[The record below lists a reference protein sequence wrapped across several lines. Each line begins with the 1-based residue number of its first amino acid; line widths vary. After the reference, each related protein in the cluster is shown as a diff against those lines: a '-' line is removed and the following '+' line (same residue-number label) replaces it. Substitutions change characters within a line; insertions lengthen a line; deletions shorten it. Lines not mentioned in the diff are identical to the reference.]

1 MAQLVKYTLYLC
13 PITEAPQLPKTPMTS
28 RSIRRTQRAYDNT
41 PTKLLLAKIFR
52 ANERLAAQDSIKKH
66 VIKGLCNAFQDKK
79 KRRKRG
85 KHLNLLGEED
95 SGPQFS
101 SLGRVQAAREF
112 QTAKEDEETQ
122 RQLDINEKRR
132 QATAKRLLKEKEK
145 LQKAIITQE
154 KRKLAAEAKVAKAAE
169 KQTQKGL
176 VEAANSSPKEQ
187 VGLQKQSTE
196 PNKVQKTQKNQL
208 KRPTC
213 VIITKEVDEVVLTTS
228 TGRRVQRPGRFA
240 S

>member
-1 MAQLVKYTLYLC
+1 VY
-13 PITEAPQLPKTPMTS
+13 
-28 RSIRRTQRAYDNT
+28 
-41 PTKLLLAKIFR
+41 
-52 ANERLAAQDSIKKH
+52 
-66 VIKGLCNAFQDKK
+66 GL
-79 KRRKRG
+79 KR
-85 KHLNLLGEED
+85 LNLLGEED
-95 SGPQFS
+95 SGPQFFS
-101 SLGRVQAAREF
+101 PGWVQAAREF

-122 RQLDINEKRR
+122 RQLDISEKRR

-154 KRKLAAEAKVAKAAE
+154 KRKLAAEAKAAE

-196 PNKVQKTQKNQL
+196 PNKVQKTRKNQL

-213 VIITKEVDEVVLTTS
+213 VIITKEVEEVVLTTS